1 MPTIQENDNSFEIPS
16 RKDQGTM
23 IPIVASGKETP
34 IQLTYERSATE
45 AWLLE
50 LQRHGYLIPELSRF
64 KIRALQQNHHD
75 IVSLC
80 ESLT

>member
-1 MPTIQENDNSFEIPS
+1 
-16 RKDQGTM
+16 M

-80 ESLT
+80 ESLTQENLYDIVCDFLLI